1 MLSER
6 FKWDGKSSLKLSK
19 RQIEAKRRVEDE
31 TESILSSYRF
41 ENYLCECGAGEEYFE
56 TLAEKDR
63 YGFKVKTVICRKCGL
78 MMTNP
83 RMTQDSYN
91 MFYDLEYGKL
101 YRDQDQDIIDDS
113 YFSNKVL
120 TGKYIYN
127 FVRNHSDVEFNEVL
141 EIGCAAGG
149 ILQYFKDMGCNVTGC
164 DLGSTY
170 IEWGKEKGLNLLK
183 CNSYELLKYDKKYD
197 LIILNHVFEHFLDIE
212 KEVDV
217 ISKLLSANGILYIA
231 VPGVKALTYTYNRDL
246 MLYLQ
251 NAHVRHFTLRTLE
264 SVMNRYGFGLSVGNE
279 EVQAIFKYTGIK
291 RCNPHNYY
299 VDTMKFLFE
308 LEDEYEKNMGYMN
321 RN

>member
-141 EIGCAAGG
+141 
-149 ILQYFKDMGCNVTGC
+149 
-164 DLGSTY
+164 
-170 IEWGKEKGLNLLK
+170 
-183 CNSYELLKYDKKYD
+183 
-197 LIILNHVFEHFLDIE
+197 
-212 KEVDV
+212 
-217 ISKLLSANGILYIA
+217 
-231 VPGVKALTYTYNRDL
+231 
-246 MLYLQ
+246 
-251 NAHVRHFTLRTLE
+251 
-264 SVMNRYGFGLSVGNE
+264 
-279 EVQAIFKYTGIK
+279 
-291 RCNPHNYY
+291 
-299 VDTMKFLFE
+299 
-308 LEDEYEKNMGYMN
+308 
-321 RN
+321 